1 MAEIVLSKKAAIDLE
16 DIWNYTFDNWSEKQ
30 ADIYYESL
38 TESFQDIKRNP
49 NIGKS
54 YFSIIDDLK
63 GYKISKHIIFYRILD
78 KELIRIERILHE
90 RMDLGDRITDT

>member
-16 DIWNYTFDNWSEKQ
+16 DIWNYTFHNWSEKQ

-54 YFSIIDDLK
+54 YLRALLK
-63 GYKISKHIIFYRILD
+63 TQI
-78 KELIRIERILHE
+78 
-90 RMDLGDRITDT
+90 